1 MLIAEMMTTDVRTI
15 APTDTVRRAAQLMDD
30 INVGVLPVCEDRVLL
45 GIVTDRDIATRAPSA
60 GLCTVEQIMSA
71 WVDYCFENDDS
82 NEVAQRMAKKQIR
95 RLPVLDRGHHVV
107 GIVTLGDL
115 SSDGALTAAA
125 MAFEPAS
132 RPSNLDL

>member
-45 GIVTDRDIATRAPSA
+45 GVVTDRDIATRAPSA

-71 WVDYCFENDDS
+71 RVEYCFENVDS
-82 NEVAQRMAKKQIR
+82 HEVVQRMAEKQIR

-107 GIVTLGDL
+107 GIVTLSDL
-115 SSDGALTAAA
+115 SSNGGLSAAA
-125 MAFEPAS
+125 MALDTVS
-132 RPSNLDL
+132 RPSRLDL